1 MLFWAMTR
9 VEYPQDFFVNI
20 ENDDYRMGRITLN
33 LHGQTFTVEI
43 DIVQKES
50 RKIWHH
56 VDTLYKIEDRDHAL
70 QEAVQRLSQFLQGH
84 G

>member
-1 MLFWAMTR
+1 MNSKT
-9 VEYPQDFFVNI
+9 EYPQDFFVNI
-20 ENDDYRMGRITLN
+20 DSDQHRLGRITLN
-33 LHGQTFTVEI
+33 LHSDGFVVEI

-56 VDTLYKIEDRDHAL
+56 VDTLYKLEQADDAL
-70 QEAVQRLSQFLQGH
+70 QTAVQRLSQFLAGR

>member
-1 MLFWAMTR
+1 MVR
-9 VEYPQDFFVNI
+9 IEYPQDFFVNI
-20 ENDDYRMGRITLN
+20 DNEESRLGRITLN
-33 LHGQTFTVEI
+33 LHGEAFTVEI

-56 VDTLYKIEDRDHAL
+56 VDTLYKVDSRDDAL
-70 QEAVQRLSQFLQGH
+70 QMGVQRLSQFLRGD